1 MKLATALFAAL
12 VLASTA
18 SAQARAV
25 NVLHGRQ
32 QVAKPEVARYGS
44 AERRKLL
51 DQARRTTRDTSVVIE
66 GAVQR
71 RALLTGARVKLPKAK
86 PKGFSQR
93 RR

>member
-12 VLASTA
+12 VLASSA

-25 NVLHGRQ
+25 NVLNGRQ
-32 QVAKPEVARYGS
+32 PAAKAEAARYGS

-51 DQARRTTRDTSVVIE
+51 DQARRTNRDTGVVIE

-71 RALLTGARVKLPKAK
+71 RALLTGTKVKLPKPK
-86 PKGFSQR
+86 PHRFSQSR
-93 RR
+93 R